1 MKKKLIPFII
11 TEVIQYKVLAV
22 DERRAYDAAAGRY
35 TENNVAVLSRTA
47 EEFDGKTPMWARV
60 E

>member
-11 TEVIQYKVLAV
+11 TEVIQYKVMAV
-22 DERRAYDAAAGRY
+22 NDMQAHNAGAARY

-47 EEFDGKTPMWARV
+47 EAFDGKHPMWARV